1 MGYLLPILATIAFF
15 CSALAAWLIFDRVR
29 LINRAFQAESARDD
43 LQRRVDERVA
53 DQNHL
58 DELEVEA
65 ARLAERLASREREYQ
80 SQLESLERQRR
91 EQVARDEQRVSEI
104 NAQYQEKLEALTAKA
119 LQQSSAQFLKLAE
132 EAFAKHRNQA
142 HSELDEKRKA
152 FAELIAPISQ
162 TLQKTDER
170 LTSFDKARTEA
181 QAQLHKHLEVLAG
194 QTHDLSSQTGRLVE
208 SLRSPQVRGRWGEMA
223 LRNVVELAG
232 MTEHCD
238 FETQETTTD
247 DEEARFRPD
256 MTIRLPGQRILV
268 VDAKA
273 PLQAYLESIEA
284 DTDDRRIERM
294 RAHARQVRN
303 RIDEL
308 AGKRYQRQFDQA
320 LDFTVLFVPGDQFLS
335 AALHQDPTLLEY
347 AASQHVVLTTPA
359 TLIALLKAVSFGWTQ
374 ASLAEDAAEILK
386 LGKQLHERVATMT
399 EHLARMGASLS
410 QTVKAYNRTVGSYE
424 SRVLPSAKR
433 LEDHH
438 VRSAKEL
445 STAEPVMVE
454 PRLPSPDEADD
465 EEHDTKPIEAAETD
479 EHDSDTPLLPD
490 VRPTQPT
497 RKKARR
503 KRSSA
508 SRAS

>member
-1 MGYLLPILATIAFF
+1 MMLAVVAFG

-29 LINRAFQAESARDD
+29 LINRVFQAESARDE

-53 DQNHL
+53 DQGRL

-65 ARLAERLASREREYQ
+65 ARLAERLASREREYA

-91 EQVARDEQRVSEI
+91 EQASRDEQRVSEI

-132 EAFAKHRNQA
+132 EAFSKHRNQA
-142 HSELDEKRKA
+142 TSELDEKRKS
-152 FAELIAPISQ
+152 FVELISPISQ
-162 TLQKTDER
+162 TLQKTEER
-170 LTSFDKARTEA
+170 LTQFDKTRGEA
-181 QAQLHKHLEVLAG
+181 QAQLQKHLDVLAG
-194 QTHDLSSQTGRLVE
+194 QTQDLSSQTGRLVQ

-238 FETQETTTD
+238 FETQETVAD
-247 DEEARFRPD
+247 DEEARYRPD
-256 MTIRLPGQRILV
+256 MTIRLPGNRVLV

-284 DTDDRRIERM
+284 ESEERRVELM
-294 RAHARQVRN
+294 KAHARQVRQ

-335 AALHQDPTLLEY
+335 AALREDPTMLEY
-347 AASQHVVLTTPA
+347 AASRHVVLTTPA

-386 LGKQLHERVATMT
+386 LGKQLHERVAMMT
-399 EHLARMGASLS
+399 EHLARMGAALS
-410 QTVKAYNRTVGSYE
+410 HTVKAYNKTIGSYE
-424 SRVLPSAKR
+424 TRVLPSARR
-433 LEDHH
+433 LEEHH
-438 VRSAKEL
+438 VRSSKEL
-445 STAEPVMVE
+445 VGAEPVTVE
-454 PRLPSPDEADD
+454 PRLPSAGEDVDDPILIEDSGADED
-465 EEHDTKPIEAAETD
+465 ESE
-479 EHDSDTPLLPD
+479 TPLLAE
-490 VRPTQPT
+490 VRSTQPV